1 MPLSNASPSVILIR
15 LMVGGVSL
23 SEGVQKFLFPE
34 LVGVGRFEKI
44 GLPAPEV
51 LAPVV
56 GSTEVVC
63 GLLVLLGL
71 WTRWAALP
79 LIGIMSVALA
89 TTKLPILLESGF
101 FAMAHAARTDYA
113 LLLGSLFLVWVGG
126 GPWSLDALRETSLTQ
141 GDDRSP

>member
-1 MPLSNASPSVILIR
+1 
-15 LMVGGVSL
+15 MVGGVFL

-44 GLPAPEV
+44 GLPAPEI
-51 LAPVV
+51 LAPLV
-56 GSTEVVC
+56 GTTEALC

-71 WTRWAALP
+71 GTRLAALP
-79 LIGIMSVALA
+79 LIGIMLFALA

-113 LLLGSLFLVWVGG
+113 MLLGSLFLVWVGG
-126 GPWSLDALRETSLTQ
+126 GPWSVEGWRKTSSE
-141 GDDRSP
+141 RVS